1 MVSFSKVKLIFLPL
15 NIPGRKTGNKPSEE
29 PCPRISVA
37 FPLSIVTY
45 PNTAFAFLFVCSL
58 FLPF

>member
-15 NIPGRKTGNKPSEE
+15 NIPGRKTRNKPSEE
-29 PCPRISVA
+29 PCPRISIA

-45 PNTAFAFLFVCSL
+45 LNTAFAFLFVCLL
-58 FLPF
+58 FLPS